1 MRATTLTKPGP
12 VQQPPTEPEATP
24 AGWCTTRADPH
35 TSWTEPRGPV
45 SPYKRARERAAARRE
60 LAIQMGIIR
69 RARIRSQAPGRC
81 NE

>member
-45 SPYKRARERAAARRE
+45 KSLKKPPERRE
-60 LAIQMGIIR
+60 CF
-69 RARIRSQAPGRC
+69 GR
-81 NE
+81 EALRHEPPQKTGRPVTAVKHSR

>member
-45 SPYKRARERAAARRE
+45 MIVLLAIGGGIFLSKLLFVVLIVALVVAVLARRST
-60 LAIQMGIIR
+60 A
-69 RARIRSQAPGRC
+69 
-81 NE
+81 